1 MIKNFSIIGGDL
13 RIIEL
18 AKMLS
23 SEDNNVFTFGLE
35 QAEKFNNKNII
46 NCKDIDEFI
55 NASDIIIGPIPFS
68 KDGIVINTP
77 FSNNKILI
85 SDFINKIDS
94 KTFIAGSIKPNVYEL
109 AKNKNI
115 VIIDLMERDDLAIL
129 NAIATAEGAISEAIL
144 NTPKILHKSKVL
156 ILGFGRIAK
165 VLAQKL
171 VGLSVDVTCAARKIQ
186 DLAWITSYGY
196 NKTNINE
203 LGENLR
209 NYDIII
215 NTVPH
220 IILDENRLQYVRKD
234 CLIIDLASSPGGI
247 DKKVAEEKGIKCITA
262 LAIPGKIAPIT
273 SAKFIKDIIYDIL
286 IGGI

>member
-23 SEDNNVFTFGLE
+23 SDDNNVFTFGLE

-46 NCKDIDEFI
+46 NCKDIDEFV
-55 NASDIIIGPIPFS
+55 NAGDIIIGPIPFS

-247 DKKVAEEKGIKCITA
+247 EKKVAEEKGIKCITA

>member
-144 NTPKILHKSKVL
+144 NTPKIFS
-156 ILGFGRIAK
+156 
-165 VLAQKL
+165 
-171 VGLSVDVTCAARKIQ
+171 
-186 DLAWITSYGY
+186 
-196 NKTNINE
+196 
-203 LGENLR
+203 
-209 NYDIII
+209 
-215 NTVPH
+215 
-220 IILDENRLQYVRKD
+220 
-234 CLIIDLASSPGGI
+234 
-247 DKKVAEEKGIKCITA
+247 
-262 LAIPGKIAPIT
+262 
-273 SAKFIKDIIYDIL
+273 
-286 IGGI
+286 

>member
-35 QAEKFNNKNII
+35 QAERFNNKNII
-46 NCKDIDEFI
+46 NCKDIDEFV
-55 NASDIIIGPIPFS
+55 NAGDIIIGPIPFS

>member
-23 SEDNNVFTFGLE
+23 SDDNNVFTFGLE

-46 NCKDIDEFI
+46 NCKDIDEFV
-55 NASDIIIGPIPFS
+55 NTSDIIIGPIPFS